1 MFRAR
6 QRAAIDAQDLEQKSP
21 SALQCSSVQNV
32 VISAVFHAIGATERT
47 IDVALT
53 PNSPPKYGRLYQR
66 SVGVTSAG
74 SHALTVRWHF
84 GRKRKCLCL
93 HRLVHAKRR
102 NVTVYR
108 CVCTFRDTSNANFG
122 VPWPPH
128 AAIFN
133 RRQHPAV
140 ALFLSLST
148 GIGPFFRRRLNR

>member
-1 MFRAR
+1 MVRIR
-6 QRAAIDAQDLEQKSP
+6 WRAAIDAQDSGQKSR

-32 VISAVFHAIGATERT
+32 VISAISYAFGGTKRT
-47 IDVALT
+47 IGVVLT
-53 PNSPPKYGRLYQR
+53 SNWPPKYGRLYQR

-102 NVTVYR
+102 R
-108 CVCTFRDTSNANFG
+108 CRCFCTFRDTSNANFG
-122 VPWPPH
+122 VPWPPR
-128 AAIFN
+128 AAILH

-140 ALFLSLST
+140 ALFFSLST
-148 GIGPFFRRRLNR
+148 GVGPIFRRRLNR